1 MNPVHCPMI
10 HGGLQLYLKQD
21 HSTILANQCCLRD
34 DLVEVTD
41 TEDIFNNPKLTA
53 LRTLNNTQQWD
64 PGCANCQQLENAQL
78 PSFRTGT
85 LAKFGEQTDYN
96 GPIRLDLMFDRS
108 CNLACRTCGPNAS
121 SYWQKHLKDNGEWSG
136 SIDQLQRSD
145 EVIGLLKNINLSQ
158 LEMIVFCGGETL
170 MGNAYWEVADAIA
183 GLIPNCRDQVT
194 LCFQTNGTQPIDRAN
209 FKIIEKYKLV
219 KLHISCDGIGDTFN
233 YLRWPATFDQFFANI
248 LTIRNRV
255 PNNVMFLVE
264 QTISI
269 FNFSTIHQLTDLAN
283 GFAAN
288 RDGDPV
294 EITAHLANGIYSL
307 ESMTQEYYDAMLKTN
322 YSGLLPKNFV
332 ENPKR
337 IKTMIA
343 EIQKVDHWRNQNWL
357 TTFPDLAVYYNRYL
371 PQSPK

>member
-21 HSTILANQCCLRD
+21 RNTILANQCCLRD
-34 DLVEVTD
+34 DLIEVTA
-41 TEDIFNNPKLTA
+41 TEDIFNNPKLSA

-64 PGCANCQQLENAQL
+64 SGCANCQQLENIQL

-85 LAKFGEQTDYN
+85 LAKFGEQTDYT
-96 GPIRLDLMFDRS
+96 GPVRLDLMFDRS

-121 SYWQKHLKDNGEWSG
+121 SFWQKHLKDNGEWSG

-183 GLIPNCRDQVT
+183 GLIPNCKEQVT
-194 LCFQTNGTQPIDRAN
+194 LCFQTNGTQSIDRAN
-209 FKIIEKYKLV
+209 FKIIDKYKLV
-219 KLHISCDGIGDTFN
+219 KLHISCDGIGSTFD

-269 FNFSTIHQLTDLAN
+269 FNFSTIHKLTDLVN
-283 GFAAN
+283 NFTAN

-332 ENPKR
+332 ENPER
-337 IKTMIA
+337 IRTMIA
-343 EIQKVDHWRNQNWL
+343 EIEKVDQWRNQNWL
-357 TTFPDLAVYYNRYL
+357 TTFPDLASYYSRYL